1 MKEKLPKIQL
11 SKEEKKSL
19 IFLEKRNEEALAAVD
34 AEDENTA
41 SNEDLIA
48 QREKEIKAAMKKR
61 K

>member
-34 AEDENTA
+34 VEDENTA